1 MNEKVA
7 NVIAVELAILIGL
20 MSWLIYSRFPSTA
33 ADTAAEMEEGSVVP
47 FATVASVS
55 KPRNQRPHTMDYRAD
70 RERVAVADKQ
80 PVPTAQEYDQEIAT
94 QPYADSGH
102 EDGSTS
108 ADSPTYAEADQE
120 PAVAQSD
127 DLTSPQTV
135 AYAQPSQ
142 IVVYSQPAQIIVF
155 STPRRFTNRR
165 RLTPRPGA
173 FMATNHRRP
182 DRVGPNTSEDGILP
196 RQNPNAPSYR
206 PTQGFGARGHR

>member
-1 MNEKVA
+1 MNLKVA

-20 MSWLIYSRFPSTA
+20 MSWLIYSRFPSTS
-33 ADTAAEMEEGSVVP
+33 ADTAAEMEESSVVP

-55 KPRNQRPHTMDYRAD
+55 KPRNQRPHPINYRAD
-70 RERVAVADKQ
+70 REPAALADEQ

-102 EDGSTS
+102 EDGSIS
-108 ADSPTYAEADQE
+108 ADSPTYAEANQE

-142 IVVYSQPAQIIVF
+142 IVVYSQPAQIILF
-155 STPRRFTNRR
+155 SNPRRFANRR
-165 RLTPRPGA
+165 RLTPQLDGLMPTA
-173 FMATNHRRP
+173 HRRP
-182 DRVGPNTSEDGILP
+182 DRMGPHLAGNGIAP
-196 RQNPNAPSYR
+196 GRNPNAPSGR
-206 PTQGFGARGHR
+206 PTQGFGPRGRH

>member
-1 MNEKVA
+1 MNLKVA

-33 ADTAAEMEEGSVVP
+33 GDTATEMEEGSVVP

-55 KPRNQRPHTMDYRAD
+55 KPRNQRPHPINYRVD
-70 RERVAVADKQ
+70 RERVALADEQ
-80 PVPTAQEYDQEIAT
+80 PVPTAQEDDQEIAT
-94 QPYADSGH
+94 QPYADSDR
-102 EDGSTS
+102 EDGSIT

-120 PAVAQSD
+120 PAVTQSD

-135 AYAQPSQ
+135 PYAQPSQ

-155 STPRRFTNRR
+155 SNPRRFANRR
-165 RLTPRPGA
+165 RSTPHRGV

-182 DRVGPNTSEDGILP
+182 DGVGPNTSEDGILP
-196 RQNPNAPSYR
+196 RRNPNAPSWR
-206 PTQGFGARGHR
+206 PTQGFGPRGHR